1 MPASPVH
8 PIVIWF
14 GRVGDMILLS
24 VLLDVLQR
32 RYGGRCH
39 VIGAGSWPAQ
49 IYATHPAVGRV
60 TCLHR
65 YTAFLFDPAWWRAL
79 RALRASRADPV
90 YVCEYDPR
98 KLARIRRL
106 LSVSGTD
113 PTRCLFITDGASSDT
128 AHRGDTAADS
138 DTASPP
144 TSKISPAHRGDAAA
158 ALDTASPPTSKIPPT
173 HWVDRLM
180 SFGRL
185 TPAAFNAAD
194 YPWPS
199 PPPRGAPYLEVTAAA
214 RTECDAWLDA
224 RLCGPP
230 AAAEH
235 SVETRSH
242 GLDARLCGPP
252 AAAEHS
258 VETRSHGLDARLCG
272 PPAAAE
278 HSVETRSHGLDA
290 RGWSARPLVL
300 VQPGN
305 RRTMRGKRLRL
316 SLEDDKA
323 WPLERWAAL
332 LQQIHAR
339 LPQALIVL
347 CGAPRES
354 LLLSW
359 ISAAAQLP
367 AVATVAWPLPRLFAL
382 CVRAHS
388 MISVDT
394 GPAHAAAA
402 LSLPLVVLFGG
413 HAQAQ
418 WLPRSPSGSAVLGL
432 GGPPHSNRL
441 DQIAVQT
448 VFAAWCSLPA
458 RVAAPGVSATAQP
471 QGALKP
477 TAANATVR

>member
-24 VLLDVLQR
+24 ALLDVLQR

-106 LSVSGTD
+106 LSISGTE

-128 AHRGDTAADS
+128 AHRGDAAADS

-144 TSKISPAHRGDAAA
+144 TSKPASAHWGDAQTGP
-158 ALDTASPPTSKIPPT
+158 DTALPQASKIPPT

-214 RTECDAWLDA
+214 RAQCDAWLDA
-224 RLCGPP
+224 RLY
-230 AAAEH
+230 
-235 SVETRSH
+235 
-242 GLDARLCGPP
+242 
-252 AAAEHS
+252 
-258 VETRSHGLDARLCG
+258 G

-339 LPQALIVL
+339 LPQAVIVL

-458 RVAAPGVSATAQP
+458 RVAAPGVSATALQP

>member
-24 VLLDVLQR
+24 ALLDVLQR

-90 YVCEYDPR
+90 YVCEYDRR

-106 LSVSGTD
+106 LSISGTD
-113 PTRCLFITDGASSDT
+113 PTRCLFITDGA
-128 AHRGDTAADS
+128 
-138 DTASPP
+138 ASPP
-144 TSKISPAHRGDAAA
+144 TSKNS
-158 ALDTASPPTSKIPPT
+158 PT

-214 RTECDAWLDA
+214 RAQCDAW
-224 RLCGPP
+224 
-230 AAAEH
+230 
-235 SVETRSH
+235 
-242 GLDARLCGPP
+242 
-252 AAAEHS
+252 
-258 VETRSHGLDARLCG
+258 
-272 PPAAAE
+272 
-278 HSVETRSHGLDA
+278 LDA

-339 LPQALIVL
+339 LPQAVIVL

-458 RVAAPGVSATAQP
+458 RVAAPGVSATALQP